1 VLNESCQ
8 GRKYPEGGE
17 KGKKYGIKNC
27 RLLKCV
33 SLNSRKMPRVAGGTL
48 DLGS

>member
-1 VLNESCQ
+1 VLNESIQ

-17 KGKKYGIKNC
+17 KGKKYGIKK
-27 RLLKCV
+27 LWALKCV